1 MSDLKA
7 AYTPEQVLELAPD
20 SSSAKS
26 GRELAVEKKWQ
37 NLGASDRAL
46 WGECQG
52 SGAKPYQTRVDLS
65 GPAFKC
71 NCPSRKFPCKH
82 GLALFLLAL
91 QKAELFAIT
100 EAPGWVSE
108 WLASRAEKSEK
119 KKEREEAPRSEEE
132 LEKLQQAKEKR
143 KQDRLDKVEAGL
155 DELNLFLQ
163 DLMRQGTANL
173 KSKPNSFWQERA
185 ARLVDAQAPGLAR
198 RLNEAAGY
206 TTTRVAAPNSDPWQ
220 ENLLLNL
227 GQLHLIVQAYKNKAQ
242 LNQALQ
248 EDIASAMGFTHSQEE
263 LLKEAGLKDTFL
275 VLGQYVTQEDRLRVQ
290 RTYLLGKESG
300 RLALILAFAHG
311 VQPFERLLVP
321 GKSFAGEIVY
331 FPSNTP
337 LRALI
342 KVQGE
347 ALSEIFQPAEGA
359 TAGSTREKWSQWLS
373 LCPFH
378 QNMPVI
384 FTESLLFQ
392 HEGRWWL
399 RDQEGTHT
407 EVTGNQADLWMVL
420 SFSTG
425 KALTVFGLF
434 DGHTLWPLAALTKE
448 GQYLKLSRSEN
459 KTDKEANLNRGA
471 QV

>member
-52 SGAKPYQTRVDLS
+52 SGTKPYQTRVDLS

-71 NCPSRKFPCKH
+71 SCPSRKFPCKH

-91 QKAELFAIT
+91 QKAELFLQS

-108 WLASRAEKSEK
+108 WLASRSEKSEK
-119 KKEREEAPRSEEE
+119 KKEREQSPRSEEE
-132 LEKLQQAKEKR
+132 EEKLLQAKEKR

-163 DLMRQGTANL
+163 DLVRQGTANL

-206 TTTRVAAPNSDPWQ
+206 TTTRATAQNSDPWQ

-227 GQLHLIVQAYKNKAQ
+227 GQLHLLAQAYKHKGQ
-242 LNQALQ
+242 LAEGLQ
-248 EDIASAMGFTHSQEE
+248 EDIAAALGFTQSQEE
-263 LLKEAGLKDTFL
+263 LLKEEGLRDTFL
-275 VLGQYVTQEDRLRVQ
+275 ILGQYVTQEDRLRVQ

-300 RLALILAFAHG
+300 KLALVLAFAHG

-321 GKSFAGEIVY
+321 GKSFRGELVY
-331 FPSNTP
+331 FPSSTP

-347 ALSEIFQPAEGA
+347 TLSEIFQAPTGD
-359 TAGSTREKWSQWLS
+359 TAGSTRRKWSQWLS
-373 LCPFH
+373 RWPFH
-378 QNMPVI
+378 QNMPVL
-384 FTESLLFQ
+384 FTQSLLFP
-392 HEGRWWL
+392 HDGRWWL

-407 EVTGNQADLWMVL
+407 QVNGNQADLWMVL
-420 SFSTG
+420 AFSTG

-434 DGHTLWPLAALTKE
+434 DGHTLSPLAALTQD
-448 GQYLKLSRSEN
+448 GQYLKLARSEN
-459 KTDKEANLNRGA
+459 KVDKEPGTSRE
-471 QV
+471 VRV